1 MPGEWSRREFI
12 RAAAVGVVGLKA
24 SAAAAQ
30 SSGVAERTVYL
41 GTYTNDG
48 SPGIYICRF
57 DDATGALRIAS
68 TTESV
73 NPSFLTLS
81 DDGGRL
87 YAVNELEDYQGQPS
101 GGVSAFEV
109 DRSTGGLR
117 FIDEQPSKG
126 GSPCY
131 LTTDRGGRYV
141 LVANY
146 NGGNAAVLPVRDDG
160 GLAPARQVVQHTG
173 SGPNRQR
180 QEKPHVHSVTLD
192 PAQRFALVADLGIDR
207 VMVYGFDHGTG
218 ALTPAP
224 APWAQLAP
232 GTGPRHLAFSSDGS
246 RVYVIG
252 EMASSVTA
260 FHYDAER
267 GAMREFQSE
276 SLLPADFQGENTGAD
291 IHFGADGR
299 FLYASNRGHDS
310 IVVFAVDAATGR
322 LSLVQHQ
329 PSGGAIP
336 RNFAIDPTGRF
347 LLAAHQR
354 SGGVVSF
361 RIDSSSGRLTPAG
374 QALSVPSPVCVRF
387 AP

>member
-1 MPGEWSRREFI
+1 
-12 RAAAVGVVGLKA
+12 
-24 SAAAAQ
+24 
-30 SSGVAERTVYL
+30 
-41 GTYTNDG
+41 
-48 SPGIYICRF
+48 
-57 DDATGALRIAS
+57 
-68 TTESV
+68 
-73 NPSFLTLS
+73 
-81 DDGGRL
+81 
-87 YAVNELEDYQGQPS
+87 
-101 GGVSAFEV
+101 
-109 DRSTGGLR
+109 
-117 FIDEQPSKG
+117 
-126 GSPCY
+126 
-131 LTTDRGGRYV
+131 
-141 LVANY
+141 
-146 NGGNAAVLPVRDDG
+146 
-160 GLAPARQVVQHTG
+160 
-173 SGPNRQR
+173 
-180 QEKPHVHSVTLD
+180 
-192 PAQRFALVADLGIDR
+192 
-207 VMVYGFDHGTG
+207 
-218 ALTPAP
+218 
-224 APWAQLAP
+224 
-232 GTGPRHLAFSSDGS
+232 
-246 RVYVIG
+246 
-252 EMASSVTA
+252 MASSVTA

-276 SLLPADFQGENTGAD
+276 SLLPADFRGENTGAD